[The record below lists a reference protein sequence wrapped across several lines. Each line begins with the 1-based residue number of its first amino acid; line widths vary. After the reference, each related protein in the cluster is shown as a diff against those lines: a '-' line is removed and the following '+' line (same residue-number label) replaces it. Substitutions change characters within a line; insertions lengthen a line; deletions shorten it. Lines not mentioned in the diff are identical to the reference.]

1 ARPLLCGHPDRGRPA
16 AAVLGFAIGT
26 MPRNGTRTRRA
37 RHALHALGVDDHARP
52 RPSARRA
59 WRNFAFALHADPE
72 IPDLTRTGQAAAMSW
87 KALAAGLLRPL
98 PPRGRGPAQ
107 PGALHPQQSRPR
119 RTGGTARGLSLQL
132 VHLGQGTLAAPFY
145 PVEPTHG
152 RLSFLPTTKADH
164 GSALQFV
171 QEGYP
176 EGFGEDG
183 LDRDGMEAR
192 GGERGGLD
200 RVLFGH

>member
-1 ARPLLCGHPDRGRPA
+1 
-16 AAVLGFAIGT
+16 
-26 MPRNGTRTRRA
+26 
-37 RHALHALGVDDHARP
+37 
-52 RPSARRA
+52 
-59 WRNFAFALHADPE
+59 
-72 IPDLTRTGQAAAMSW
+72 
-87 KALAAGLLRPL
+87 
-98 PPRGRGPAQ
+98 
-107 PGALHPQQSRPR
+107 
-119 RTGGTARGLSLQL
+119 TGGTARGLSLQL

-164 GSALQFV
+164 GSALPKQADHGSALQFV

-200 RVLFGH
+200 RVLFGHQHGEVAAEVEVVGGVAVVVGEGVGDDGDAEGAQHFEEAFGVADAGDGVDALAGVVVEGDGASALEGGGGAGAEVHGPFAEAHPGL